1 MKLVKQALAGLFLLI
16 GLPITLWAVVD
27 VANPATDA
35 EQRAGAGAALAFLG
49 LPSTALGAWLVWDL
63 RQHQQ
68 QSSEALLQ
76 QQEQQFLKLLQA
88 HGGKLTV
95 IQFATETQ
103 MSLEDSKE
111 FLDQQAKFLN
121 ASFDVS
127 DTGAIVY
134 RFPV

>member
-1 MKLVKQALAGLFLLI
+1 MRLVKQALAGLFLLI
-16 GLPITLWAVVD
+16 GLPITLWAIVD

-35 EQRAGAGAALAFLG
+35 EQREGAGAALAFFG
-49 LPSTALGAWLVWDL
+49 LPPTVLGAWLVWDL

-76 QQEQQFLKLLQA
+76 QQEQQFLRLLQA
-88 HGGKLTV
+88 HGGELTV